1 MPPRSDGRDHVF
13 HIFSILVS
21 NPLTVA
27 AALKSEKIATGFH
40 YPIPVHKQRA
50 YEGLV
55 RLSSTMQNTDYF
67 ATSCLTIPLHPDMS
81 ETDVEKVKNALTLA
95 VKLT

>member
-1 MPPRSDGRDHVF
+1 MY

-21 NPLTVA
+21 NPAGVA
-27 AALKSEKIATGFH
+27 ATLKTEGIATGFH

-50 YEGLV
+50 YEELV

-81 ETDVEKVKNALTLA
+81 VTDVEKVKNALALA
-95 VKLT
+95 VK